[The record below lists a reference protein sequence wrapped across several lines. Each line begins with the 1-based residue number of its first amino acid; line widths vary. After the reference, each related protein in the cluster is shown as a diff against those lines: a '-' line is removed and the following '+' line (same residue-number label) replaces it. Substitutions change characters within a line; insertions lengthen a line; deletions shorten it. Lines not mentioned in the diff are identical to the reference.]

1 VSRTGSTFPERA
13 YAALLRLLPF
23 DFRSEYGSDM
33 EETFRAQRE
42 EAEKSHGLRALL
54 KMWGAT
60 IADIVRMAPRE
71 HAAVLAQDVR
81 YALRIMRKSAGYT
94 AAAILI
100 LGLGIGANTAIFSMV
115 NAVLLQPL
123 PYVSG
128 DRLVILHQKAAKA
141 GVDDIGFSVHE
152 IADYR
157 QSAHSLDGMVE
168 YHNMTFMLYG
178 GAEAHRVKTGVVSHD
193 FFQFFGIKPILG
205 RAFLPEEEGPGAQ
218 PVLLLSYE
226 FWKTS
231 EGGNPNVI
239 GKRYEMNDRP
249 HIVIGVLPPIPQY
262 PNENDV
268 YMTTSSCPFR
278 SSPKFIDNRESRMMS
293 VFARLAPG
301 VPLQRADADL
311 AAIAHRLETDYP
323 KAYPARIGYGANATS
338 LRDDLTKQAKPV
350 MIVLLG
356 AAAFV
361 LLIACANVANLILAR
376 MARREQELVIRTAVG
391 AGAGRLLRQ
400 LLTESLMMALAAA
413 AIGVA
418 FAAGSMR
425 LMSQF
430 AQQLTP
436 RAREIGVDG
445 WMLAFAV
452 VCATVTTVLFG
463 SISALYVR
471 RDVAHGLKDGGRG
484 SAERSRAFLRS
495 GLIAAQVAFS
505 YALLIGA
512 GLMVRSFIQL
522 DRVDAGFVPQRTFGV
537 GFNWNWS
544 KHGSPD
550 ERRAMNRRILQT
562 LSTQRGILSIAI
574 SSAFPLD
581 PDSIEGGP
589 PQQGFTIE
597 GETKAQS
604 ETTPVASWR
613 TVSPDYFRA
622 LEIPL
627 VTGRMFREN
636 DDEHSEN
643 VALISRSLAHH
654 RWASQNPVGRRIKI
668 GGDEDWTRIVGVVG
682 DVKEISLADPPP
694 DQLYMPIKQRPASG
708 HLVVRSAE
716 DPGEAANQIRRALHE
731 LDPQIAI
738 NYVKTLDQ
746 ARSDA
751 ETSPRTIA
759 RLFSLFAVL
768 ALLIAVAGI
777 ASMLALWV
785 RQRTRELGIR
795 MALGASPG
803 EIVNSILRQGLSLT
817 AVGVVCG
824 IAAAMTMTRALK
836 GLLFGVT
843 PTDFETY
850 AAVSALLLIAAL
862 AACWA
867 PARRAAK
874 IDPQQALRS
883 E

>member
-1 VSRTGSTFPERA
+1 MDRTNPTMPERL

-33 EETFRAQRE
+33 EETFRAQRQE
-42 EAEKSHGLRALL
+42 VESNHGLRALL
-54 KMWGAT
+54 RMWGAT

-71 HAAVLAQDVR
+71 HMAVLSQDVR
-81 YALRIMRKSAGYT
+81 YALRMMRNNASYT
-94 AAAILI
+94 AVAILI

-123 PYVSG
+123 PYASG
-128 DRLVILHQKAAKA
+128 DRLVVLRQSASKA
-141 GVDDIGFSVHE
+141 GVDDLSFSVHE
-152 IADYR
+152 IADYK
-157 QSAHSLDGMVE
+157 QSAKSLDGLVE
-168 YHNMTFMLYG
+168 YHGMSFTLYG
-178 GAEAHRVKTGVVSHD
+178 GAEAHRVKTGVVSAG
-193 FFQFFGIKPILG
+193 FFNFFGIKPILG
-205 RAFLPEEEGPGAQ
+205 RSFLPEDEGPGAQ

-226 FWKTS
+226 FWKTA

-239 GKRYEMNDRP
+239 GKRYEMNDLP
-249 HIVIGVLPPIPQY
+249 HIAIGVLPPIPQY
-262 PNENDV
+262 PDENDV

-278 SSPKFIDNRESRMMS
+278 SRQTFIDNREARMMN
-293 VFARLAPG
+293 VFARLKPG
-301 VPLQRADADL
+301 VPLEKANADVAT
-311 AAIAHRLETDYP
+311 IARRLEMEYP
-323 KAYPARIGYGANATS
+323 DAYPARIGYGAHATS
-338 LRDDLTKQAKPV
+338 LRDDLTKQARPV
-350 MIVLLG
+350 MIALLG

-376 MARREQELVIRTAVG
+376 MARREQELIIRTAVG

-400 LLTESLMMALAAA
+400 LLTESLIMAVAAA

-430 AQQLTP
+430 AGQLTP

-445 WMLAFAV
+445 WMLAFAI
-452 VCATVTTVLFG
+452 VCATVTTVTFG
-463 SISALYVR
+463 SISALYAR
-471 RDVAHGLKDGGRG
+471 RDIAHGLKEGSRG
-484 SAERSRAFLRS
+484 NAERSRAFLRN

-522 DRVDAGFVPQRTFGV
+522 DSVDAGFVQQRVLGV

-544 KHGSPD
+544 KHSTLD
-550 ERRAMNRRILQT
+550 DRRALNRRILQT
-562 LSTQRGILSIAI
+562 LTAQPGILSVAIAN
-574 SSAFPLD
+574 AFPLD
-581 PDSIEGGP
+581 PDLIENGP
-589 PQQGFTIE
+589 PLQSFTIE
-597 GETKAQS
+597 GETRSQS
-604 ETTPVASWR
+604 ETTPVASQR
-613 TVSPDYFRA
+613 AISPDYFRT

-627 VTGRMFREN
+627 VAGRTFREN

-643 VALISRSLAHH
+643 VALLSRSLAHH
-654 RWASQNPVGRRIKI
+654 RWGNQDPVGRRIKF
-668 GGDEDWTRIVGVVG
+668 GGDKDWTRIVGVVG
-682 DVKEISLADPPP
+682 DVKEISLSEPPP
-694 DQLYMPIKQRPASG
+694 DQFYRPLKQVPATG
-708 HLVVRSAE
+708 FIILRAAGDSART
-716 DPGEAANQIRRALHE
+716 ANQVRHAMRE
-731 LDPQIAI
+731 MDPQIAV
-738 NYVKTLDQ
+738 NFVKTLDQ

-751 ETSPRTIA
+751 ETSPRTMA

-795 MALGASPG
+795 MALGASPR
-803 EIVNSILRQGLSLT
+803 EIVSAILRQGLTLT
-817 AVGVVCG
+817 AAGIVFG
-824 IAAAMTMTRALK
+824 IAAAFTLTRALK

-850 AAVSALLLIAAL
+850 ATVSALLLAAAL
-862 AACWA
+862 AACWM

-874 IDPQQALRS
+874 IDPQQALRA